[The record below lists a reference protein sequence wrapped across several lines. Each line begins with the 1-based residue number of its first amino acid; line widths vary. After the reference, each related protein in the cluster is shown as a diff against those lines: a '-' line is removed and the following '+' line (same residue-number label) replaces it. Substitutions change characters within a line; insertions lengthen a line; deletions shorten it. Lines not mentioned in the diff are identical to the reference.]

1 MFLKLGVFHFS
12 PLCSERTKFCRLWVG
27 HLFPGFMGC
36 WAITAAYAVFMMQ
49 DKTATWKNLAQP
61 KTNFPRPLDALP
73 ASSDTSVSPLEPVT
87 PLDAAVRRMRRGSA
101 LRLPFPSRPWEIPE
115 KSLPEGDTRGG
126 CHPSLALTQPH
137 TERWSSARLARRER
151 VTTKGEKFLL
161 PDESLPGA
169 QAQSPETV
177 SSTRRMHWRK
187 ISTGNCPASS
197 SLENEGRTLQDV
209 GFGKPGRLNLSQ
221 THPTSPGLL
230 KLKRAVL
237 STQSM
242 QKMKLRMR
250 FKSKQWNNS
259 VTVLKFI

>member
-12 PLCSERTKFCRLWVG
+12 PLCSERNKFCRLWVG

-87 PLDAAVRRMRRGSA
+87 PLDAAVRRMRRDSA

-197 SLENEGRTLQDV
+197 SLAKR
-209 GFGKPGRLNLSQ
+209 GKDIARCRFRQAWKTKSESNSPNLPRS
-221 THPTSPGLL
+221 
-230 KLKRAVL
+230 A
-237 STQSM
+237 
-242 QKMKLRMR
+242 
-250 FKSKQWNNS
+250 
-259 VTVLKFI
+259 